1 MLPILPST
9 VRVELDS
16 PISLKKRKLKEF
28 QQEILNEQSTQ
39 IIAVLQEYTNKKRL
53 LNYEA
58 RLKTKQEN

>member
-28 QQEILNEQSTQ
+28 QQDILTEQSTQ

>member
-16 PISLKKRKLKEF
+16 PIRLKKRKLKEF
-28 QQEILNEQSTQ
+28 QQDILTEQSTQ
-39 IIAVLQEYTNKKRL
+39 IIDVLQEYTNKKRL